1 MFIDLHTL
9 ELKVADIIT
18 NPIFIV
24 LGGERMG
31 GIYHHRTPYHIKGC
45 YIKTHLPEEYER
57 AREQRDQTRFLKK
70 AISSA
75 IDTRMDV
82 QEIDFF
88 FNRLKRRDLKAIE
101 EVHSTFILSESKYHR
116 DLINLTRL
124 LWTKK
129 LYFQF
134 AQRATIGKNLLKTGE
149 EPEVP
154 VTLEIL
160 RNYMMGIYLFRLVK
174 FNPNLN
180 RLNEYFENP
189 LIKRL
194 LDDLNYKGEVLFD
207 GDPRELE
214 DLIGEMEEDF
224 EASYRYTQL
233 PEERVGVEKALDE
246 FVKKMREIY
255 R

>member
-9 ELKVADIIT
+9 ESKAAGIIT
-18 NPIFIV
+18 NPIFMV
-24 LGGERMG
+24 LGGERMT
-31 GIYHHRTPYHIKGC
+31 GIYHHRTPYYIKGC

-57 AREQRDQTRFLKK
+57 ARERREQTGFLRK

-101 EVHSTFILSESKYHR
+101 EVHSTFILSETKYHK
-116 DLINLTRL
+116 DLVNLTKL

-129 LYFQF
+129 LYHQF
-134 AQRATIGKNLLKTGE
+134 VKRVNIGKNLLKTGE

-154 VTLEIL
+154 VTLDIL
-160 RNYMMGIYLFRLVK
+160 RNYMMGIYLFRLLK

-180 RLNEYFENP
+180 RLNEYFENS
-189 LIKRL
+189 LVRRL
-194 LDDLNYKGEVLFD
+194 LNDLNSKAEVLFN
-207 GDPRELE
+207 GDPTELA
-214 DLIGEMEEDF
+214 DLVSEMEEDF

-233 PEERVGVEKALDE
+233 PEDRVGVEKALDE
-246 FVKKMREIY
+246 YVKKMREIY